1 MRDCLEAMGNS
12 EEDLE
17 GNEIIVQGT
26 GFRRSCAVFRQREA
40 VTTENMEENSAS
52 AGLKDS
58 GELRKCFQ
66 DSLPLNYLNFRSQST
81 AVIHKFCQGYT
92 SNLLCSSSITVL
104 LSCHYIAQCF
114 TFYFYC
120 IQINH

>member
-1 MRDCLEAMGNS
+1 MKLSFKAQASGEV
-12 EEDLE
+12 
-17 GNEIIVQGT
+17 VQSSGK
-26 GFRRSCAVFRQREA
+26 GKLF
-40 VTTENMEENSAS
+40 TTENMEENSAS